1 MRHLISCLLALTSAA
16 GILGTSASAQSAAP
30 LVGTEAE
37 PDGTLLSASLGLPYN
52 LLNLPLIGNQPQ
64 PVALVKPAVTKP
76 VVSSKPVVTK
86 PVTSSKPVV
95 TKPVVAKPL
104 ISKPSTSK
112 PPTSKPPTSKP
123 PTSKPLTSKPVAP
136 KPVIATAPRNGPSY
150 VLKST
155 AYNSLSS
162 QTDRTPFITATGA
175 RTRFGVIALSR
186 DMLRNVPYGSLVR
199 IEDWGAWGSGRGRGT
214 YNRLLSGVLFQV
226 EDTMHPRKVRT
237 VDVWF
242 YSRSQALQWGARQV
256 KLTIIRRGR

>member
-1 MRHLISCLLALTSAA
+1 MRYLVSCLLALTFAA
-16 GILGTSASAQSAAP
+16 TTLAQSVTP
-30 LVGTEAE
+30 QSSVTTQSTE
-37 PDGTLLSASLGLPYN
+37 PDGTLLTSSLGLPYN

-64 PVALVKPAVTKP
+64 PASLGKP
-76 VVSSKPVVTK
+76 VVAK

-95 TKPVVAKPL
+95 AKPVTSSKPVVAKPVVA
-104 ISKPSTSK
+104 KPIVAT
-112 PPTSKPPTSKP
+112 
-123 PTSKPLTSKPVAP
+123 KPVAP
-136 KPVIATAPRNGPSY
+136 KPIVAAVRRSGPSY
-150 VLKST
+150 MLKST
-155 AYNSLSS
+155 AYNSHAN

-186 DMLRNVPYGSLVR
+186 DMLRSVPYGSLVR
-199 IEDWGAWGSGRGRGT
+199 IEDLGAWGSGRGRGT

-226 EDTMHPRKVRT
+226 EDTMHPRKMRT

>member
-1 MRHLISCLLALTSAA
+1 MRYLILCLLALTFAA
-16 GILGTSASAQSAAP
+16 HSFAQSVTVP
-30 LVGTEAE
+30 QSNNDLQSIEA
-37 PDGTLLSASLGLPYN
+37 DGTLLTASLGLPYN
-52 LLNLPLIGNQPQ
+52 LLNLPLIGNQLQ

-76 VVSSKPVVTK
+76 VVAAKPVAPK
-86 PVTSSKPVV
+86 PVTLSKPVV
-95 TKPVVAKPL
+95 TKPVVAA
-104 ISKPSTSK
+104 
-112 PPTSKPPTSKP
+112 
-123 PTSKPLTSKPVAP
+123 KPVAP
-136 KPVIATAPRNGPSY
+136 KPVAVAPQRSGPSY
-150 VLKST
+150 LLKST

-186 DMLRNVPYGSLVR
+186 DMLRSVPYGSLVR
-199 IEDWGAWGSGRGRGT
+199 IEDLGTWASGRGRGT
-214 YNRLLSGVLFQV
+214 YNRMLSGVLFQV